1 MYKLDTV
8 IKYALTMNIVFAR
21 VSLSILTS
29 TMDLNT
35 NLSILTSTMD
45 SFKKDTHRYAFAMV
59 KAARSMPSD
68 IAEKLDYIKE
78 LRFNVQLKVL
88 RKRMRRVT

>member
-1 MYKLDTV
+1 MYSVDTV
-8 IKYALTMNIVFAR
+8 IKYMLTMIIVLAR

-29 TMDLNT
+29 TMD
-35 NLSILTSTMD
+35 
-45 SFKKDTHRYAFAMV
+45 SFKKNTHRYAFSMV
-59 KAARSMPSD
+59 KSARSMPSD

>member
-1 MYKLDTV
+1 MT
-8 IKYALTMNIVFAR
+8 IIIVLAR
-21 VSLSILTS
+21 VSVSILTS
-29 TMDLNT
+29 T
-35 NLSILTSTMD
+35 ID
-45 SFKKDTHRYAFAMV
+45 SYTKDVHKYAFAMV
-59 KAARSMPSD
+59 KAARSMPAD

>member
-1 MYKLDTV
+1 
-8 IKYALTMNIVFAR
+8 
-21 VSLSILTS
+21 
-29 TMDLNT
+29 
-35 NLSILTSTMD
+35 MD
-45 SFKKDTHRYAFAMV
+45 SLKKDTHSYAFEMV

-88 RKRMRRVT
+88 RKRMRRIA

>member
-1 MYKLDTV
+1 MYKVDTV
-8 IKYALTMNIVFAR
+8 IKYALTMNIVLAR
-21 VSLSILTS
+21 VS
-29 TMDLNT
+29 
-35 NLSILTSTMD
+35 LSILTSTMD
-45 SFKKDTHRYAFAMV
+45 SFKKDTHKYAFAMV

>member
-1 MYKLDTV
+1 M
-8 IKYALTMNIVFAR
+8 IIVLAS
-21 VSLSILTS
+21 VSV
-29 TMDLNT
+29 
-35 NLSILTSTMD
+35 SILTSTMD
-45 SFKKDTHRYAFAMV
+45 SYIKDIHRYAFAMV
-59 KAARSMPSD
+59 KAARSMPSE

>member
-1 MYKLDTV
+1 
-8 IKYALTMNIVFAR
+8 
-21 VSLSILTS
+21 
-29 TMDLNT
+29 
-35 NLSILTSTMD
+35 MD
-45 SFKKDTHRYAFAMV
+45 SFKKDTYRYAFAMV
-59 KAARSMPSD
+59 KAVRSMPSD

>member
-1 MYKLDTV
+1 
-8 IKYALTMNIVFAR
+8 
-21 VSLSILTS
+21 
-29 TMDLNT
+29 
-35 NLSILTSTMD
+35 MD

-59 KAARSMPSD
+59 KAARSMPSE

-88 RKRMRRVT
+88 RKRMKRVT

>member
-1 MYKLDTV
+1 MINVL
-8 IKYALTMNIVFAR
+8 AR
-21 VSLSILTS
+21 KSVSILA
-29 TMDLNT
+29 
-35 NLSILTSTMD
+35 STMD
-45 SFKKDTHRYAFAMV
+45 SYTKDIHRYAFAMV

>member
-1 MYKLDTV
+1 
-8 IKYALTMNIVFAR
+8 
-21 VSLSILTS
+21 
-29 TMDLNT
+29 
-35 NLSILTSTMD
+35 MD
-45 SFKKDTHRYAFAMV
+45 SYTKDIHRYAFAMV

-88 RKRMRRVT
+88 RKRMRRIT